1 MSQKAQLLTGKRVIY
16 IWKKDLSSAFRVLPL
31 NIICF
36 KWLVLKAEDPRDGKV
51 KFFVDK
57 CLPFG
62 ASISCLHYQRFSN
75 ALQHILEYKAGKV
88 GKNAITNYLDD
99 LLFLAVLKYICD
111 GLIRQFLQLCK
122 DLNIP
127 VAIEKTEW
135 GSTMTIFLGILL
147 NGQSVTLSIPVEKQ
161 VKALKLL
168 SEFDNKRRAMIHQI
182 QVLAGF
188 LNFLTK
194 AFHAGRT
201 FMRRMYAKCTQ
212 MQVTKDGTKLKSHH
226 HVALDSEFK
235 FDCNVWKVFLANFR
249 NQALCRQM
257 IDWDKN
263 TMLATQ
269 LNFSSDASRNG
280 LLGFG
285 AVFNKHWT
293 YEQWEPGFIAN
304 CNPSIEYLKLF
315 GVVAALL
322 TWGHEL
328 KDRRII
334 LFCDNMSVVGMIN
347 SSTSSCKNC
356 MFLLQLMIL
365 NNLVFNRK
373 VFARHI
379 SSRDNYLS
387 DALSRLQLKHF
398 WSLAP
403 LGMDR
408 VKTPVSKLVWPVSS
422 FWQNFK

>member
-1 MSQKAQLLTGKRVIY
+1 
-16 IWKKDLSSAFRVLPL
+16 
-31 NIICF
+31 
-36 KWLVLKAEDPRDGKV
+36 
-51 KFFVDK
+51 
-57 CLPFG
+57 
-62 ASISCLHYQRFSN
+62 
-75 ALQHILEYKAGKV
+75 
-88 GKNAITNYLDD
+88 
-99 LLFLAVLKYICD
+99 
-111 GLIRQFLQLCK
+111 
-122 DLNIP
+122 
-127 VAIEKTEW
+127 
-135 GSTMTIFLGILL
+135 
-147 NGQSVTLSIPVEKQ
+147 
-161 VKALKLL
+161 
-168 SEFDNKRRAMIHQI
+168 
-182 QVLAGF
+182 
-188 LNFLTK
+188 
-194 AFHAGRT
+194 
-201 FMRRMYAKCTQ
+201 MRHMYAKCTQ

-226 HVALDSEFK
+226 HVALGSEFK

-249 NQALCRQM
+249 NQALCWQM

-263 TMLATQ
+263 TILATQ

-304 CNPSIEYLKLF
+304 CDPSIEYLELF

-347 SSTSSCKNC
+347 LSTSSCKNC
-356 MFLLQLMIL
+356 MFLLRLMIL
-365 NNLVFNRK
+365 NNLVFNRM

-387 DALSRLQLKHF
+387 NALSRLQLKCF

-403 LGMDR
+403 LGMDK
-408 VKTPVSKLVWPVSS
+408 VKTPVSKLVWSVSS
-422 FWQNFK
+422 IWLNFK